1 MESTDNNKENE
12 KPPNIAQVAAARLL
26 VKREREG
33 KATVEVTDRVRRMAA
48 YVDRR
53 TR

>member
-1 MESTDNNKENE
+1 MSVPGKSDWYENE
-12 KPPNIAQVAAARLL
+12 KPPNSAQVAAARLL

-48 YVDRR
+48 YVD
-53 TR
+53 